1 MIILLLFYFLLI
13 YFFFIFLRYIH
24 FEILI
29 LSRKLNQA
37 YAYQILLDLIV
48 QFSLLLYILY
58 NIYFYLIS
66 LNLSEMLYDKK
77 IIRSLIWVLLH
88 STKIILLNIHCTNF
102 YYEVRLIFYIIKE
115 LIYTCRYTC
124 NARIL

>member
-13 YFFFIFLRYIH
+13 YFLFIFLRYIH

-29 LSRKLNQA
+29 LSRKLNQT

-48 QFSLLLYILY
+48 QFALLLCTLY

-77 IIRSLIWVLLH
+77 IIRSLIWILLH
-88 STKIILLNIHCTNF
+88 SLKIIFINIRCTDF
-102 YYEVRLIFYIIKE
+102 YQEVRLYFLYYK
-115 LIYTCRYTC
+115 
-124 NARIL
+124 RINM